1 MILSRLRSS
10 LRWKLVLAA
19 VLIETLMLFMLFA
32 NNARLFNI
40 AIEQQGM
47 QKINDLAPM
56 LNVALAPA
64 VFRRDYSGAQSVID
78 DLLRDAS
85 GSLAYVVILDERG
98 RVFSKGGKVDANTL
112 PPVTSVPDANEVLFN
127 GALPLQIGTQR
138 VGELRYGLSFAT
150 LFKARSQLWQQ
161 GVVIALLGLVITI
174 VGLSAAGYWLTRH
187 VHKLMQASQAISAG
201 HYEVKAEVDT
211 TDEIGQLAMHFNEMG
226 ATIRSNMHALQDS
239 EALLNSLIS
248 NLPAMVFVKR
258 ASDLCFEML
267 NRAGE
272 ELLGFSENEILG
284 KNDYDFFPQE
294 QADFF
299 TANDR
304 AVLDSHQLID
314 IPQEPLLTRNGETR
328 ILHTRKIGIYN
339 AAGEATHLLGVSIDI
354 TERQHA
360 QAALRQLNEE
370 LEQRV
375 GQRTAELVSAK
386 NEAERANSAKT
397 EFLSRMSHELRTP
410 MNGILGF
417 AQLLSYD
424 TAHSLDRAQADY
436 VQEILRAGDHLLELI
451 NEVLDLA
458 RIESGRLDLAP
469 EYIAL
474 APLVRE
480 TMPLVQALAAKSKL
494 TLSADL
500 TGDYVI
506 HADPLRV
513 RQILL
518 NLLSNAVKY
527 NREGGSVGIS
537 CICVRPGWVRI
548 AVRDSGRGIAA
559 DSLPRLFK
567 PFERL
572 ESAYSSI
579 EGAGIGLA
587 LSRRLTEAM
596 GGVIG
601 VESVAGAGSTFW
613 VEFPLVVEENT
624 EPLLDLNTMRADMA
638 NACSVLYIEDNPSSF
653 RLVEKSLSE
662 HLGLVMLNAHTAEL
676 GVEMARTHHPDII
689 LLDIN
694 LPGMNGFE
702 ALKVLQSDSSTRDIP
717 VIAITANAMERDI
730 KKGLDAG
737 FYDYLTKPV
746 DIIQLIVLLGKL
758 AEGRRSL

>member
-1 MILSRLRSS
+1 MIFSRLRSS

-78 DLLRDAS
+78 DLLRDAG
-85 GSLAYVVILDERG
+85 GSLVYVVILDERG
-98 RVFSKGGKVDANTL
+98 RVFSKGGKVDADNL
-112 PPVTSVPDANEVLFN
+112 PPVATVPDANEVLFN
-127 GALPLQIGTQR
+127 GALPLQINTQR

-150 LFKARSQLWQQ
+150 LFEARSLLWQQ
-161 GVVIALLGLVITI
+161 GILIALLGLVITM

-187 VHKLMQASQAISAG
+187 VHKLMQAAQAISTG

-211 TDEIGQLAMHFNEMG
+211 TDEIGQLALHFNEMG
-226 ATIRSNMHALQDS
+226 ATIRGNIRALQDS

-248 NLPAMVFVKR
+248 NMPAMVFVKR
-258 ASDLCFEML
+258 ASDLRFEML

-272 ELLGFSENEILG
+272 ELLGFSEAEILG
-284 KNDYDFFPQE
+284 KNDYDFFPRE

-304 AVLDSHQLID
+304 AVLDSHQLRD

-339 AAGEATHLLGVSIDI
+339 AAGEPTHLLGVSIDI
-354 TERQHA
+354 TGRQHA
-360 QAALRQLNEE
+360 QAALRKLNEE

-375 GQRTAELVSAK
+375 ERRTTELVSAK
-386 NEAERANSAKT
+386 NEAERSNSAKS

-424 TAHSLDRAQADY
+424 TAHPLDSAQADY

-458 RIESGRLDLAP
+458 RIESGRLELAP
-469 EYIAL
+469 EYIAI
-474 APLVRE
+474 AQLVRE
-480 TMPLVQALAAKSKL
+480 TMPLVQALAAKNRL

-506 HADPLRV
+506 LADPLRV

-537 CICVRPGWVRI
+537 CLCVRQGRVRI
-548 AVRDSGRGIAA
+548 AVKDSGRGIAA

-587 LSRRLTEAM
+587 LSKRLAEAM

-601 VESVAGAGSTFW
+601 VESTVGAGSTFW

-624 EPLLDLNTMRADMA
+624 EPLLDLNAMRADMTK
-638 NACSVLYIEDNPSSF
+638 ACSVLYIEDNPSSL
-653 RLVEKSLSE
+653 RLVEKSISE

-676 GVEMARTHHPDII
+676 GLEMARTQRPDII

-702 ALKVLQSDSSTRDIP
+702 ALSILQNDPATRDIP

-737 FYDYLTKPV
+737 FVDYLTKPL
-746 DIIQLIVLLGKL
+746 DIIQLIVLLGKMT
-758 AEGRRSL
+758 EGRRFL